1 MIDITAFK
9 FTNINV
15 CAYIQL
21 SDATDKQK
29 TKQLTVAIKFAP
41 NLLCARVKYMS
52 PKLKYQKYSRH
63 HEEDQAVIED
73 EANDLRPVF
82 AG

>member
-41 NLLCARVKYMS
+41 NLLCA
-52 PKLKYQKYSRH
+52 
-63 HEEDQAVIED
+63 
-73 EANDLRPVF
+73 
-82 AG
+82 